1 MNLPP
6 VLKKA
11 ILKHLQTN
19 KTNKLITITTIK
31 FQHMLRF
38 IAAGVLFTALFA
50 SCVSPEKLRKEN
62 VYFNEGLDTL
72 KLSQYQLVEP
82 IIQKGDLLQISIS
95 SRSSSSNQLFS
106 QNYSAAAT
114 DGAGSGSS
122 APAGGSTGNNYL
134 VDIVSGDIKLPLLGV
149 IHADSMTKTA
159 LEKEIIQRAS
169 AYLKE
174 DPIVNIRYQN
184 FRVTFLGE
192 VGSPGSKVFESERVS
207 FLQAL
212 GEVGGVAKGADLKNI
227 LIIREQNGKR
237 TMQTVDLTRG
247 DFLNSPNYYLR
258 QNDVVYVS
266 PSNRQLKSTDQ
277 SAQRTYQYVNM
288 GILALNIIFTII
300 SAFK

>member
-1 MNLPP
+1 MR
-6 VLKKA
+6 
-11 ILKHLQTN
+11 
-19 KTNKLITITTIK
+19 
-31 FQHMLRF
+31 RF
-38 IAAGVLFTALFA
+38 ILYGIFISAMFA
-50 SCVSPEKLRKEN
+50 SCVSPEQLRKEN

-82 IIQKGDLLQISIS
+82 IVQKGDLLQISIS

-106 QNYSAAAT
+106 QNYS
-114 DGAGSGSS
+114 GSS
-122 APAGGSTGNNYL
+122 ESVVTGGSGGSTAGNTANSYL

-159 LEKEIIQRAS
+159 LEQEIIKRAS

-192 VGSPGSKVFESERVS
+192 VNVPGSKVFESERVS

-212 GEVGGVAKGADLKNI
+212 GEVGGVVKGADLKNI
-227 LIIREQNGKR
+227 LLVREQNGKR
-237 TMQTVDLTRG
+237 TMHTIDLTRG
-247 DFLNSPNYYLR
+247 DFLNSPNYYLK
-258 QNDVVYVS
+258 QNDVVYIS
-266 PSNRQLKSTDQ
+266 PSPRQLKSTDQ

-288 GILALNIIFTII
+288 GILALNFIITII
-300 SAFK
+300 SVFK

>member
-1 MNLPP
+1 
-6 VLKKA
+6 
-11 ILKHLQTN
+11 
-19 KTNKLITITTIK
+19 
-31 FQHMLRF
+31 MLRLF
-38 IAAGVLFTALFA
+38 LAGILSASLFA

-106 QNYSAAAT
+106 QNYSAVASA
-114 DGAGSGSS
+114 DGAGGGTGASG
-122 APAGGSTGNNYL
+122 GGGGTGNNYL

-192 VGSPGSKVFESERVS
+192 VATPGSKLFESERVS

-212 GEVGGVAKGADLKNI
+212 GDVGGVAKGADLKNI

-247 DFLNSPNYYLR
+247 DFLNSPNYYLH
-258 QNDVVYVS
+258 QNDVVYVR
-266 PSNRQLKSTDQ
+266 PTTRLLKSTDQ
-277 SAQRTYQYVNM
+277 STQKTYQFVSM
-288 GILALNIIFTII
+288 GIIVLNFIITFFTAI
-300 SAFK
+300 K